1 MIQTSVWLYDIV
13 IKNVNG
19 ITFFMNLYLRNQ
31 LDFVLGELS
40 FENLYNLNKK
50 RKMPRKMLGKDSS

>member
-19 ITFFMNLYLRNQ
+19 ITFFMNLYLQNQ